1 MKTERKIKLA
11 LLALL
16 VTILVGG
23 CISVTKIESVEPA
36 TEAKVESTSSTEAI
50 IETTSPTRP
59 PEEPA
64 KSGRKDEERFEETI
78 ILEGM
83 EEKVQ
88 YEHVKNET
96 IGFEID
102 YDYESFVRQS
112 DGDKEK
118 FISVYDDL
126 KKPENYLE
134 ITSSKENLDAAADT
148 VIKTLSKKYK
158 VEKKSF
164 TLNNAGNC
172 IRIDASVEPD
182 GVHMPDQLQMVYIVP
197 AANGSIVATAH
208 YAIEASEGFGRR
220 FSYIMHTL
228 EVIR

>member
-1 MKTERKIKLA
+1 MKI
-11 LLALL
+11 
-16 VTILVGG
+16 
-23 CISVTKIESVEPA
+23 
-36 TEAKVESTSSTEAI
+36 SSTEMANTESI
-50 IETTSPTRP
+50 VETTSPTQTVV
-59 PEEPA
+59 ESTSATKIVEQTE
-64 KSGRKDEERFEETI
+64 KNTKKDGERFEETI

-112 DGDKEK
+112 DGNIEK

-134 ITSSKENLDAAADT
+134 ITSSKEEIGAAADS
-148 VIKTLSKKYK
+148 VIDALSKNCQ
-158 VEKKSF
+158 VEKELFALDK
-164 TLNNAGNC
+164 AGNC
-172 IRIDASVEPD
+172 IRLDASVEPD
-182 GVHMPDQLQMVYIVP
+182 GVHMPDQLQMIYIIP
-197 AANGSIVATAH
+197 TKNGSIIATAH
-208 YAIEASEGFGRR
+208 YAIEAAEGFGRR

-228 EVIR
+228 EVIK

>member
-1 MKTERKIKLA
+1 MNKERKIIIATFA
-11 LLALL
+11 LLA
-16 VTILVGG
+16 VMVAGG
-23 CISVTKIESVEPA
+23 CIPKI
-36 TEAKVESTSSTEAI
+36 SSTEVASTEPAVETTI
-50 IETTSPTRP
+50 PTKAIETTSPTKP
-59 PEEPA
+59 VEQA
-64 KSGRKDEERFEETI
+64 KKSGRKDGERFEETI

-96 IGFEID
+96 LGFEID

-112 DGDKEK
+112 DGNKEK

-134 ITSSKENLDAAADT
+134 ITSSKKSLDAAADT

-158 VEKKSF
+158 VEKESF

-220 FSYIMHTL
+220 FAYIMHTL
-228 EVIR
+228 EVIK

>member
-1 MKTERKIKLA
+1 MNKERKIIIATFA
-11 LLALL
+11 LLA
-16 VTILVGG
+16 VMVAGG
-23 CISVTKIESVEPA
+23 CIPKI
-36 TEAKVESTSSTEAI
+36 SSTEVASTEPAVETTI
-50 IETTSPTRP
+50 PTKAIETTSPTKP
-59 PEEPA
+59 VEQA
-64 KSGRKDEERFEETI
+64 KKSGRKDGERFEETI

-96 IGFEID
+96 LGFEID

-112 DGDKEK
+112 DGNKEK

-134 ITSSKENLDAAADT
+134 ITSSKKSLDAAADT

-158 VEKKSF
+158 VEKESF

-182 GVHMPDQLQMVYIVP
+182 GVHMPNQLQMVYIVP
-197 AANGSIVATAH
+197 AVNGSIVATAH

-220 FSYIMHTL
+220 FAYIMHTL
-228 EVIR
+228 EVIK

>member
-1 MKTERKIKLA
+1 MSKERKLEIVLFA
-11 LLALL
+11 LLI
-16 VTILVGG
+16 TMITGG
-23 CISVTKIESVEPA
+23 CIAKISTAEVASTEPAIESTSPTMPV
-36 TEAKVESTSSTEAI
+36 VESTS
-50 IETTSPTRP
+50 PTKP
-59 PEEPA
+59 SEEP
-64 KSGRKDEERFEETI
+64 KENGRKDGEHFEETI

-88 YEHVKNET
+88 YEHVKNKT

-112 DGDKEK
+112 DENKER

-134 ITSSKENLDAAADT
+134 ITSSKDNLDAAADT

-158 VEKKSF
+158 VEKESF
-164 TLNNAGNC
+164 TLNKAGNC
-172 IRIDASVEPD
+172 IRIDASFEPD
-182 GVHMPDQLQMVYIVP
+182 GIHMPDQLQMVYIIP
-197 AANGSIVATAH
+197 AKNGSIIATAH
-208 YAIEASEGFGRR
+208 YATEASEGFGRR

>member
-1 MKTERKIKLA
+1 MKTERKIIIATFA
-11 LLALL
+11 LLA
-16 VTILVGG
+16 VMVAGG
-23 CISVTKIESVEPA
+23 CIPKISSTEVASTEPA
-36 TEAKVESTSSTEAI
+36 VETTVPTQPVVESTS
-50 IETTSPTRP
+50 TTKPV
-59 PEEPA
+59 EQA
-64 KSGRKDEERFEETI
+64 KKSGRKDGERFEETI

-102 YDYESFVRQS
+102 YDYNSFVRQS

-134 ITSSKENLDAAADT
+134 ITSSKESLDAAADT

-158 VEKKSF
+158 VEKESF

-182 GVHMPDQLQMVYIVP
+182 GVHMPNQLQMVYIVP
-197 AANGSIVATAH
+197 ATNGSIVATAH

-220 FSYIMHTL
+220 FAYIMHTL

>member
-1 MKTERKIKLA
+1 MKAERKIIIATFA
-11 LLALL
+11 LLSVMVA
-16 VTILVGG
+16 GG
-23 CISVTKIESVEPA
+23 CIPKISSTEVASTETVVETTVP
-36 TEAKVESTSSTEAI
+36 TQPVVESTSATKPVEQ
-50 IETTSPTRP
+50 TK
-59 PEEPA
+59 
-64 KSGRKDEERFEETI
+64 KSERKDGERFEETI

-102 YDYESFVRQS
+102 YDYDSFVRQS

-118 FISVYDDL
+118 FISIYDDL

-134 ITSSKENLDAAADT
+134 ITSSKKNLDAAADT

-158 VEKKSF
+158 VEKESF

-197 AANGSIVATAH
+197 ATNGSIIATAH